1 MRKVQK
7 NETGCQGK
15 VLYWLA
21 EKKGK
26 DSMPTFNTSIWTFV
40 QVYGRVLERGFI
52 NNKKT
57 FKESQC
63 FLQAARIAFFDLW

>member
-40 QVYGRVLERGFI
+40 QVYGRVLERWFI
-52 NNKKT
+52 NNKKN
-57 FKESQC
+57 
-63 FLQAARIAFFDLW
+63 I